1 MYSFVQAILTVFH
14 CKPVNMLW
22 DPAVKGTCINYDDV
36 LITMASLNIG
46 TDVVILC
53 LPLPQLW
60 KLQLPARTKRQL
72 AGIFLL
78 GGL

>member
-1 MYSFVQAILTVFH
+1 MYCFVQAILTVFH

-22 DPAVKGTCINYDDV
+22 DPAVKGMCINYDDV

-46 TDVVILC
+46 TDVLILC

-60 KLQLPARTKRQL
+60 KLQLPARTKRHL